1 MYVKGLS
8 IEGLQGILN
17 ELNTS
22 YKNNLKLVFKNSCKK
37 GYLSFRIATKNSYE
51 VGSKISYTGRHIPYA
66 SWYVYGEFI
75 DKIFEKNP
83 AAVIYTRNRRY
94 VKNTWE
100 WIDYNTGSIM
110 QPYYASEAFV

>member
-8 IEGLQGILN
+8 VEGLESILN

-51 VGSKISYTGRHIPYA
+51 VGSKISYTGRHIPWA
-66 SWYVYGEFI
+66 SWYVYGQFI
-75 DKIFEKNP
+75 DAIFQKNP
-83 AAVIYTRNRRY
+83 NAIIYTMNKRY
-94 VKNTWE
+94 NKDSWQ
-100 WIDYNTGSIM
+100 WIDYNIGSIM
-110 QPYYASEAFV
+110 NPYYASEAFV

>member
-17 ELNTS
+17 ELNAG
-22 YKNNLKLVFKNSCKK
+22 YEGNLRLVIKNSSKR
-37 GYLSFRIATKNSYE
+37 GYISFRIATYNSYKA
-51 VGSKISYTGRHIPYA
+51 GSKISFTGRHVPWA

-83 AAVIYTRNRRY
+83 NAIIYTMNKRY
-94 VKNTWE
+94 NKDSWE
-100 WIDYNTGSIM
+100 WIDYNIGSM
-110 QPYYASEAFV
+110 LQPYYASEAFV